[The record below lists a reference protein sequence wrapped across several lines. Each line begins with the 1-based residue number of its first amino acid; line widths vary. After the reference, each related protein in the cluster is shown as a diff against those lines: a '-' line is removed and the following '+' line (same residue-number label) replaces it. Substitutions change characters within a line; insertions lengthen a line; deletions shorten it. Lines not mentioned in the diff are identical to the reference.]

1 MKASTV
7 NWCYNGFGEDLA
19 SGSADSIKAELNE
32 SQEADTLL
40 LDGKVIQSSGIDFIK
55 NDFKSLEL
63 VTLYNLTDAV
73 ELLLNRSCVLRN
85 KRTSR
90 AFDLA
95 VWKCHKDVATMFL
108 IAGIEYNG
116 RNQFNETILFVSACG
131 NNSTLT
137 EILIEGGSDLNE
149 CTRSGTALHVAAA
162 RNYDEVLRVLVKHGC
177 DLNIRDRDGFNAL
190 ILAILNENLKNVK
203 LLVQCGCSI
212 NIEELYSTLCLA
224 KQLTKY
230 PEIERIVWNECTR
243 INMSTDVPTDVPTD
257 VLTKIVLPASTIEWA
272 MWANEHVLLT
282 GYILGTFSIL
292 TIILQFSLWP
302 IGIYGLILAV
312 FIIIIEYPRS
322 GRIVKKSKPRPL
334 QKYPSVLLTKLGPL
348 TRNYFIRFVL
358 YILLSLP
365 CLFLIS
371 TITPAISLFIG
382 AGAYGLAALYQ
393 EQWKPVEPKT
403 TDDAV
408 PMPTRPPPRAH
419 AYNTLYNA

>member
-1 MKASTV
+1 MHF
-7 NWCYNGFGEDLA
+7 ND
-19 SGSADSIKAELNE
+19 
-32 SQEADTLL
+32 
-40 LDGKVIQSSGIDFIK
+40 IDFIK

-149 CTRSGTALHVAAA
+149 CTRSWTALHVAAA
-162 RNYDEVLRVLVKHGC
+162 RNHDEVLRVLVKHGC

-243 INMSTDVPTDVPTD
+243 VKNLKKRSRFRIRSSLGQRTWKKTLQLPLPTQLKD
-257 VLTKIVLPASTIEWA
+257 
-272 MWANEHVLLT
+272 
-282 GYILGTFSIL
+282 YITLKELFS
-292 TIILQFSLWP
+292 SCD
-302 IGIYGLILAV
+302 
-312 FIIIIEYPRS
+312 E
-322 GRIVKKSKPRPL
+322 
-334 QKYPSVLLTKLGPL
+334 
-348 TRNYFIRFVL
+348 
-358 YILLSLP
+358 
-365 CLFLIS
+365 
-371 TITPAISLFIG
+371 
-382 AGAYGLAALYQ
+382 
-393 EQWKPVEPKT
+393 
-403 TDDAV
+403 
-408 PMPTRPPPRAH
+408 
-419 AYNTLYNA
+419 